1 MLNRAVRDGPVEVLV
16 VGAGPSG
23 LFAAA
28 ELARH
33 GVITRIV
40 EREPR
45 PHRQARATVIQPGTL
60 EILVRAE
67 TLDPFLARSIHLDY
81 ARVFNDQLE
90 VVGEIAFAGA
100 GCPCEF
106 QCSLPQYRTEEILTD
121 RLTELGGKVER
132 GVSAS
137 SMDTTADDVV
147 VNLEHVDGSEETA
160 HVQWVIGAGGA
171 HSITR
176 ESLDETLLGETYP
189 GTALAADVR
198 VSCGLPRDGTAL
210 IASPEGYILL
220 GPLPDDR
227 WITFIGDLHPDEA
240 ERLNQDASVEAVAA
254 SIERRAGDRVRLE
267 DIAWASP
274 FHMHRRLVS
283 RLAGERRFLLGDAG
297 HLSSPFGG
305 EGLNSGLQDAHNLA
319 WKLALVLQGRG
330 RPVLLD
336 SFASERLSADAHV
349 LEVSDH
355 IHQMAHGAVQAARTG
370 VRPDPPTPEQVAAV
384 VQSRS
389 MLDVSYAGSPLVGEY
404 VAPDADLPP
413 GPGPGERYPDRAGLS
428 GTGHHVL
435 FFGDADEEALDRL
448 QDRWDGLLEVVRS
461 NGDPAHGGV
470 RDGGAVLVRPD
481 GHIGFRAS
489 SADAAG
495 LSALDSHL
503 ESYLIPA

>member
-1 MLNRAVRDGPVEVLV
+1 MRDGSAEVLV

-33 GVITRIV
+33 GVKTRLV
-40 EREPR
+40 EREPQ
-45 PHRQARATVIQPGTL
+45 PHRQARATVVQPGTL
-60 EILVRAE
+60 EILARAG
-67 TLDPFLARSIHLDY
+67 TLDPFLARSMHLDY
-81 ARVFNDQLE
+81 ARVFNAELE
-90 VVGEIAFAGA
+90 AVGEIAFAGA
-100 GCPCEF
+100 GCLCEF
-106 QCSLPQYRTEEILTD
+106 QCSLPQYRTEEILTE

-137 SMDTTADDVV
+137 SMDTTADDLVV
-147 VNLEHVDGSEETA
+147 KLEYADGSEETA

-171 HSITR
+171 RSITR

-198 VSCGLPRDGTAL
+198 VSCGLPRNGTAL

-227 WITFIGDLHPDEA
+227 WITFIGDLQPDEV
-240 ERLNQDASVEAVAA
+240 ERLNQDASAQAVAA
-254 SIERRAGDRVRLE
+254 SIGRRAGDRVRLE

-319 WKLALVLQGRG
+319 WKLALVLRGRG

-389 MLDVSYAGSPLVGEY
+389 MLDVSYAGSPIVGEY
-404 VAPDADLPP
+404 VGPGVDLPASP
-413 GPGPGERYPDRAGLS
+413 VPGERYPDRSALT
-428 GTGHHVL
+428 GTGHHALV
-435 FFGDADEEALDRL
+435 FGDADEAALERL
-448 QDRWDGLLEVVRS
+448 QSRWDGLVEIVRTD
-461 NGDPAHGGV
+461 GDSARAGLA
-470 RDGGAVLVRPD
+470 DGGAVLVRPD
-481 GHIGFRAS
+481 GHIGFRSS

-495 LSALDSHL
+495 LAALDAHL
-503 ESYLIPA
+503 DSYLIPA